1 MGPIKNN
8 MLLWYYVL
16 VLYYKDYVNDL
27 RGNYMEEKRFAVL
40 IDAENISSKYIKNIL
55 DEISN
60 YGIATYKRIYADWTK
75 STVSA
80 WKDVLLENSII
91 PVQQYSYTTGKNST
105 DSALIIDAM
114 DMLYSKNVDGF
125 CIVSSDS
132 DFTRLAMRLRES
144 GMMVIGMGEEKTPNP
159 FVKSCHQFK
168 FLDIISDDDSL
179 SKNKKE
185 VLNSSS
191 IKTPSASVNNFHE
204 DKSMTSIK
212 IITNE
217 ILNIISDL
225 QDNDNGINIG
235 EIGQRLIK
243 RYPDFDVRNY
253 GYSKLSRFLNDI
265 NCLEIKNSNV
275 LLKNDISDSKSKGL
289 QISKNIKNDIVK
301 LIQDNS
307 NKALI
312 SFVHQKLLEK
322 YPNYI
327 KKYGYNKA
335 INFYKSLDFISIKKN
350 NNLFY
355 LTIK

>member
-1 MGPIKNN
+1 
-8 MLLWYYVL
+8 MLL
-16 VLYYKDYVNDL
+16 LYYIDYDFNL
-27 RGNYMEEKRFAVL
+27 RGNKFMDEKRFAVL
-40 IDAENISSKYIKNIL
+40 IDADNVSAKYIKNIF

-75 STVSA
+75 PTVGP

-114 DMLYSKNVDGF
+114 DMLYSNNVDGF

-144 GMMVIGMGEEKTPNP
+144 GMVVIGMGEAKTPNP

-168 FLDIISDDDSL
+168 FLDIIADDDSL
-179 SKNKKE
+179 SKVKKE
-185 VLNSSS
+185 SENVSSA
-191 IKTPSASVNNFHE
+191 KNTPQSSGNNNE
-204 DKSMTSIK
+204 DKSMTSIQ

-225 QDNDNGINIG
+225 QDNDNGISIG
-235 EIGQRLIK
+235 EIGQRIIK

-265 NCLEIKNSNV
+265 DCLEIKNSIV
-275 LLKNDISDSKSKGL
+275 VLKNDFSEKKERGL
-289 QISKNIKNDIVK
+289 QIAKDIKNYIIEI
-301 LIQDNS
+301 IQSNS
-307 NKALI
+307 NKALM
-312 SFVHQKLLEK
+312 SLVHQKVLDK
-322 YPNYI
+322 YPNYL

-335 INFYKSLDFISIKKN
+335 INFYRSLDFISIKKN
-350 NNLFY
+350 NNSYL

>member
-1 MGPIKNN
+1 M
-8 MLLWYYVL
+8 
-16 VLYYKDYVNDL
+16 D
-27 RGNYMEEKRFAVL
+27 EKRFAIL
-40 IDAENISSKYIKNIL
+40 IDADNISAKYIKNIL

-75 STVSA
+75 PTVAA

-114 DMLYSKNVDGF
+114 DMLYSNNVDGF

-159 FVKSCHQFK
+159 FIKSCHQFK
-168 FLDIISDDDSL
+168 FLDIIADDDSL
-179 SKNKKE
+179 TKVKKESDNVSCERTISQVTSKNT
-185 VLNSSS
+185 V
-191 IKTPSASVNNFHE
+191 
-204 DKSMTSIK
+204 DKSMTSIQ
-212 IITNE
+212 IITSE

-235 EIGQRLIK
+235 EIGQRIIK

-265 NCLEIKNSNV
+265 DCLEIKNTYV
-275 LLKNDISDSKSKGL
+275 VLKNDISEKKAQGL
-289 QISKNIKNDIVK
+289 QISKAIKNDVID
-301 LIQDNS
+301 IIRNNN
-307 NKALI
+307 NKALM
-312 SFVHQKLLEK
+312 
-322 YPNYI
+322 
-327 KKYGYNKA
+327 
-335 INFYKSLDFISIKKN
+335 SLV
-350 NNLFY
+350 
-355 LTIK
+355 

>member
-1 MGPIKNN
+1 M
-8 MLLWYYVL
+8 
-16 VLYYKDYVNDL
+16 D
-27 RGNYMEEKRFAVL
+27 EKRFAVL
-40 IDAENISSKYIKNIL
+40 IDADNISAKYIKNIF

-75 STVSA
+75 PNVVQ
-80 WKDVLLENSII
+80 WKDLLLENSII

-114 DMLYSKNVDGF
+114 DMLYSNNVDGF

-159 FVKSCHQFK
+159 FIKSCHQFK
-168 FLDIISDDDSL
+168 FLDIIADDDSL
-179 SKNKKE
+179 SKDKKE
-185 VLNSSS
+185 LDNTSSTKNIVLA
-191 IKTPSASVNNFHE
+191 SASNTE
-204 DKSMTSIK
+204 DKSMTSIQ

-235 EIGQRLIK
+235 EVGRRIVK

-275 LLKNDISDSKSKGL
+275 ILKNDISDKKDRSL
-289 QISKNIKNDIVK
+289 MISKNIKSDIIEI
-301 LIQDNS
+301 IQSNN
-307 NKALI
+307 NKAQM
-312 SFVHQKLLEK
+312 SFVHQKVLDK

-335 INFYKSLDFISIKKN
+335 INFYKSLDFISIKKAN
-350 NNLFY
+350 NSFFLA
-355 LTIK
+355 TK

>member
-1 MGPIKNN
+1 M
-8 MLLWYYVL
+8 
-16 VLYYKDYVNDL
+16 DD
-27 RGNYMEEKRFAVL
+27 KRFAVL
-40 IDAENISSKYIKNIL
+40 IDADNISAKYIKNIL

-60 YGIATYKRIYADWTK
+60 YGIATYKRIYGDWTK
-75 STVSA
+75 PTVAA

-91 PVQQYSYTTGKNST
+91 PIQQYSYTTGKNST

-114 DMLYSKNVDGF
+114 DMLYSNNVDGF

-159 FVKSCHQFK
+159 FIKSCHQFK
-168 FLDIISDDDSL
+168 FLDIIADDDSVA
-179 SKNKKE
+179 KFKKE
-185 VLNSSS
+185 IDNSSS
-191 IKTPSASVNNFHE
+191 EKTVSQAVQKNVE
-204 DKSMTSIK
+204 DKSMTSIQ
-212 IITNE
+212 IITSE

-235 EIGQRLIK
+235 EVGQRIIK

-265 NCLEIKNSNV
+265 DCLEIKNSYV
-275 LLKNDISDSKSKGL
+275 VLKNDISDKKEHGL
-289 QISKNIKNDIVK
+289 QISKAIKNDIIEIVK
-301 LIQDNS
+301 NNN
-307 NKALI
+307 NKALM
-312 SFVHQKLLEK
+312 SLVHQKVLDK

-335 INFYKSLDFISIKKN
+335 INFYKSLDFISIKKS
-350 NNLFY
+350 NNLFL

>member
-1 MGPIKNN
+1 
-8 MLLWYYVL
+8 
-16 VLYYKDYVNDL
+16 
-27 RGNYMEEKRFAVL
+27 
-40 IDAENISSKYIKNIL
+40 
-55 DEISN
+55 
-60 YGIATYKRIYADWTK
+60 
-75 STVSA
+75 
-80 WKDVLLENSII
+80 
-91 PVQQYSYTTGKNST
+91 QQYSYTTGKNST

-114 DMLYSKNVDGF
+114 DMLYSNNVDGF

-179 SKNKKE
+179 SKEKKE
-185 VLNSSS
+185 SDNASFVKAIPHS
-191 IKTPSASVNNFHE
+191 SASSTE
-204 DKSMTSIK
+204 DKSMTSIQ

-235 EIGQRLIK
+235 EIGQRIIK

-265 NCLEIKNSNV
+265 DCLEIKNSIV
-275 LLKNDISDSKSKGL
+275 LLKNDISDKKEIGL
-289 QISKNIKNDIVK
+289 QISKNIKNDIIEI
-301 LIQDNS
+301 IQSNN
-307 NKALI
+307 NKALM
-312 SFVHQKLLEK
+312 SLVHQKVLDK

-335 INFYKSLDFISIKKN
+335 INFYKSLNFISIKKCN
-350 NNLFY
+350 NSFFLA
-355 LTIK
+355 TK

>member
-1 MGPIKNN
+1 M
-8 MLLWYYVL
+8 
-16 VLYYKDYVNDL
+16 DD
-27 RGNYMEEKRFAVL
+27 KRFAVL
-40 IDAENISSKYIKNIL
+40 IDADNISAKYIKNIL

-60 YGIATYKRIYADWTK
+60 YGIATYKRIYGDWTK
-75 STVSA
+75 PTVSA
-80 WKDVLLENSII
+80 WKDILLENSII
-91 PVQQYSYTTGKNST
+91 PIQQYSYTTGKSST

-114 DMLYSKNVDGF
+114 DMLYSNNVDGF

-168 FLDIISDDDSL
+168 FLDVISEDDSVN
-179 SKNKKE
+179 KNKKE
-185 VLNSSS
+185 SSNLDKIASSS
-191 IKTPSASVNNFHE
+191 NVE
-204 DKSMTSIK
+204 DKSMTSIQ

-225 QDNDNGINIG
+225 QDNDKGINIG
-235 EIGQRLIK
+235 EVGQRLIK

-265 NCLEIKNSNV
+265 DCLDIKDSRV
-275 LLKNDISDSKSKGL
+275 VLKNDISEPKRKSL
-289 QISKNIKNDIVK
+289 QIADNLKVDIERVVKDND
-301 LIQDNS
+301 
-307 NKALI
+307 NKALM
-312 SFVHQKLLEK
+312 SLVHQKILEK

-335 INFYKSLDFISIKKN
+335 INFYRSLDFISIKQI
-350 NNLFY
+350 NNLFQ
-355 LTIK
+355 LSIK

>member
-1 MGPIKNN
+1 M
-8 MLLWYYVL
+8 
-16 VLYYKDYVNDL
+16 D
-27 RGNYMEEKRFAVL
+27 EKRFAVL
-40 IDAENISSKYIKNIL
+40 IDADNISAKYIKNIL

-75 STVSA
+75 PTVAA

-114 DMLYSKNVDGF
+114 DMLYSNNVDGF

-159 FVKSCHQFK
+159 FIKSCQQFK

-179 SKNKKE
+179 TKIKKE
-185 VLNSSS
+185 SYNS
-191 IKTPSASVNNFHE
+191 PSEKAIYPASTKHTE
-204 DKSMTSIK
+204 DKSMTSMQ
-212 IITNE
+212 IITSE

-235 EIGQRLIK
+235 EVGQRIIK

-265 NCLEIKNSNV
+265 DCLEIKNTYV
-275 LLKNDISDSKSKGL
+275 ILKNDISDKKEHGL
-289 QISKNIKNDIVK
+289 QISKAIKNDIIDIIK
-301 LIQDNS
+301 NNN
-307 NKALI
+307 NKALM
-312 SFVHQKLLEK
+312 SLVHQKVLDK

-335 INFYKSLDFISIKKN
+335 INFYKSLDFINIKKS
-350 NNLFY
+350 NNLFF

>member
-1 MGPIKNN
+1 M
-8 MLLWYYVL
+8 
-16 VLYYKDYVNDL
+16 D
-27 RGNYMEEKRFAVL
+27 EKRFAVL
-40 IDAENISSKYIKNIL
+40 IDADNISAKYIKNIF

-75 STVSA
+75 PTVSP

-114 DMLYSKNVDGF
+114 DMLYSNNVDGF

-144 GMMVIGMGEEKTPNP
+144 GMMVIGMGEEKTPTP
-159 FVKSCHQFK
+159 FVKSCQQFK
-168 FLDIISDDDSL
+168 FLDIIADDDSL
-179 SKNKKE
+179 SKNKKK
-185 VLNSSS
+185 SSYS
-191 IKTPSASVNNFHE
+191 HGQESVAVTSEDIKE
-204 DKSMTSIK
+204 DKSMTSIQ

-275 LLKNDISDSKSKGL
+275 LLKNDINEPKEKGL
-289 QISKNIKNDIVK
+289 QISKNLKSDIIKI
-301 LIQDNS
+301 IEDNK
-307 NKALI
+307 NKALM
-312 SFVHQKLLEK
+312 SLVHQKLLDK

-335 INFYKSLDFISIKKN
+335 INFYKSLDFVSIKKSN
-350 NNLFY
+350 NIFF
-355 LTIK
+355 LTIKK

>member
-1 MGPIKNN
+1 M
-8 MLLWYYVL
+8 
-16 VLYYKDYVNDL
+16 DD
-27 RGNYMEEKRFAVL
+27 KRFAVL
-40 IDAENISSKYIKNIL
+40 IDADNISAKYIKNIL

-60 YGIATYKRIYADWTK
+60 YGIATYKRIYGDWTK
-75 STVSA
+75 PTVAA

-91 PVQQYSYTTGKNST
+91 PIQQYSYTTGKNST

-114 DMLYSKNVDGF
+114 DMLYSNNVDGF

-159 FVKSCHQFK
+159 FIKSCHQFK
-168 FLDIISDDDSL
+168 FLDIIADDDSVT
-179 SKNKKE
+179 KFKKE
-185 VLNSSS
+185 TDNSSS
-191 IKTPSASVNNFHE
+191 EKTVSQTVQKNTE
-204 DKSMTSIK
+204 DKSMTSIQ
-212 IITNE
+212 IITSE

-235 EIGQRLIK
+235 EVGQRIIK

-265 NCLEIKNSNV
+265 DCLEIKNSYV
-275 LLKNDISDSKSKGL
+275 VLKNDISDKKEHGL
-289 QISKNIKNDIVK
+289 QISKAIKNDIIEIVK
-301 LIQDNS
+301 NNN
-307 NKALI
+307 NKALM
-312 SFVHQKLLEK
+312 SLVHQKVLEK

-335 INFYKSLDFISIKKN
+335 INFYKSLDFISIKKS
-350 NNLFY
+350 NNLFL

>member
-1 MGPIKNN
+1 M
-8 MLLWYYVL
+8 
-16 VLYYKDYVNDL
+16 D
-27 RGNYMEEKRFAVL
+27 EKRFAVL
-40 IDAENISSKYIKNIL
+40 IDADNISAKYIKNIL

-75 STVSA
+75 PTVAA
-80 WKDVLLENSII
+80 WKDALLENSII

-114 DMLYSKNVDGF
+114 DMLYSNNVDGF

-159 FVKSCHQFK
+159 FIKSCHQFK
-168 FLDIISDDDSL
+168 FLDIIADDDSL
-179 SKNKKE
+179 TKVKKETDSVSCERTISQVTSKNT
-185 VLNSSS
+185 V
-191 IKTPSASVNNFHE
+191 
-204 DKSMTSIK
+204 DKSMTSIQ
-212 IITNE
+212 IITSE

-235 EIGQRLIK
+235 EVGQRIIK

-265 NCLEIKNSNV
+265 DCLEIKNTYV
-275 LLKNDISDSKSKGL
+275 VLKNDISEKKDRSL
-289 QISKNIKNDIVK
+289 QISKAIRNDIIEI
-301 LIQDNS
+301 IQNNN
-307 NKALI
+307 NKALM
-312 SFVHQKLLEK
+312 SLVHQKVLEK

-335 INFYKSLDFISIKKN
+335 INFYKSLDFISIKKS
-350 NNLFY
+350 NNLFF
-355 LTIK
+355 LSMK

>member
-1 MGPIKNN
+1 M
-8 MLLWYYVL
+8 
-16 VLYYKDYVNDL
+16 D
-27 RGNYMEEKRFAVL
+27 EKRFAVL
-40 IDAENISSKYIKNIL
+40 IDADNISAKYIKNIL

-75 STVSA
+75 PTVSA

-114 DMLYSKNVDGF
+114 DMLYSNNVDGF

-168 FLDIISDDDSL
+168 FLDVIADDDSL
-179 SKNKKE
+179 AKNKKE
-185 VLNSSS
+185 SSTNSSS
-191 IKTPSASVNNFHE
+191 KSSAFSPASSDSK
-204 DKSMTSIK
+204 DKSMTSIQ

-225 QDNDNGINIG
+225 QDNDTGINIG
-235 EIGQRLIK
+235 EIGQRLVK

-275 LLKNDISDSKSKGL
+275 LLKNDIGEAKSTGL
-289 QISKNIKNDIVK
+289 QITKNIKMDIMKV
-301 LIQDNS
+301 INDNS
-307 NKALI
+307 GKALM
-312 SFVHQKLLEK
+312 SLVHQKILEK
-322 YPNYI
+322 YPNYL

-335 INFYKSLDFISIKKN
+335 INFYKSLDFINIKQS
-350 NNLFY
+350 NNLFL

>member
-1 MGPIKNN
+1 M
-8 MLLWYYVL
+8 
-16 VLYYKDYVNDL
+16 DD
-27 RGNYMEEKRFAVL
+27 KRFAVL
-40 IDAENISSKYIKNIL
+40 IDADNISAKYIKSIL

-60 YGIATYKRIYADWTK
+60 YGIATYKRIYGDWTK
-75 STVSA
+75 PTVSA

-91 PVQQYSYTTGKNST
+91 PIQQYSYTTGKSST

-114 DMLYSKNVDGF
+114 DMLYSNNVDGF

-144 GMMVIGMGEEKTPNP
+144 GMLVIGMGEEKTPNP
-159 FVKSCHQFK
+159 FVKSCNQFK
-168 FLDIISDDDSL
+168 FLDVITEDDSVN
-179 SKNKKE
+179 KNKKE
-185 VLNSSS
+185 PSSSSYGKTSPLNSS
-191 IKTPSASVNNFHE
+191 IE
-204 DKSMTSIK
+204 DKSMTSIQ

-225 QDNDNGINIG
+225 QDNDKGINIG
-235 EIGQRLIK
+235 EVGQRLIK

-265 NCLEIKNSNV
+265 DCLEIKDSRV
-275 LLKNDISDSKSKGL
+275 VLKNDISEPKEKSL
-289 QISKNIKNDIVK
+289 QISKNIKNDIIKV
-301 LIQDNS
+301 INENN
-307 NKALI
+307 NKALM
-312 SFVHQKLLEK
+312 SLVHQKLLEK

-335 INFYKSLDFISIKKN
+335 INFYRSLDFIKIKQSN
-350 NNLFY
+350 NVFQ

>member
-1 MGPIKNN
+1 M
-8 MLLWYYVL
+8 
-16 VLYYKDYVNDL
+16 DD
-27 RGNYMEEKRFAVL
+27 KRFAVL
-40 IDAENISSKYIKNIL
+40 IDADNISAKYIKNIL

-60 YGIATYKRIYADWTK
+60 YGIATYKRIYGDWTK
-75 STVSA
+75 PTVAA

-91 PVQQYSYTTGKNST
+91 PIQQYSYTTGKNST

-114 DMLYSKNVDGF
+114 DMLYSNNVDGF

-159 FVKSCHQFK
+159 FIKSCHQFK
-168 FLDIISDDDSL
+168 FLDIIADDDSVA
-179 SKNKKE
+179 KFKKE
-185 VLNSSS
+185 IDNSSS
-191 IKTPSASVNNFHE
+191 EKTVSQAVQKNVE
-204 DKSMTSIK
+204 DKSMTSIQ
-212 IITNE
+212 IITSE

-235 EIGQRLIK
+235 EVGQRIIK

-265 NCLEIKNSNV
+265 DCLEIKNSYV
-275 LLKNDISDSKSKGL
+275 VLKNDISDKKEHGL
-289 QISKNIKNDIVK
+289 QISKAIKNDIIEIVK
-301 LIQDNS
+301 NNN
-307 NKALI
+307 NKALM
-312 SFVHQKLLEK
+312 SLVHQKVLEK

-335 INFYKSLDFISIKKN
+335 INFYKSLDFISIKKS
-350 NNLFY
+350 NNLFL

>member
-1 MGPIKNN
+1 M
-8 MLLWYYVL
+8 
-16 VLYYKDYVNDL
+16 D
-27 RGNYMEEKRFAVL
+27 EKRFAVL
-40 IDAENISSKYIKNIL
+40 IDADNISAKYIKNIF

-75 STVSA
+75 PTVSA

-114 DMLYSKNVDGF
+114 DMLYSNNVDGF

-144 GMMVIGMGEEKTPNP
+144 GMMVIGMGEEKTPTP
-159 FVKSCHQFK
+159 FVKSCQQFK
-168 FLDIISDDDSL
+168 FLDIIADDDSL
-179 SKNKKE
+179 SKNKKK
-185 VLNSSS
+185 SSYS
-191 IKTPSASVNNFHE
+191 HGQESVAVTSEDIKE
-204 DKSMTSIK
+204 DKSMTSIQ

-275 LLKNDISDSKSKGL
+275 LLKNDINEPKQKGL
-289 QISKNIKNDIVK
+289 QISKNLKNDI
-301 LIQDNS
+301 IRIIEDNK
-307 NKALI
+307 NKALM
-312 SFVHQKLLEK
+312 SLVHQKLLDK

-335 INFYKSLDFISIKKN
+335 INFYKSLDFVSIKKSN
-350 NNLFY
+350 NIFF
-355 LTIK
+355 LTIKK